1 MNYLPTY
8 FLFSYLSVL
17 ISGCFLSTKN
27 SMKKLLISKKMTNLF
42 LLIKRCYNCLHNGT
56 PSSKL
61 TVNKSL
67 LILKLT
73 FLFHSRLLL
82 INKDDHSKSHIINAD
97 MVLSKTIL
105 DSDISYESVTKA
117 YLTKLYD
124 RPNQIDALVR
134 RTMMNNS
141 KCTKII
147 DLLRKNNQNVINE
160 NGVLKISDHLIILPP
175 YGSEQCISNDK
186 YLLETVKN
194 IIKSNS

>member
-1 MNYLPTY
+1 METIQDMYQYMNKLVEVT
-8 FLFSYLSVL
+8 
-17 ISGCFLSTKN
+17 TKSN
-27 SMKKLLISKKMTNLF
+27 NRNIQGIVVTIDPETHM
-42 LLIKRCYNCLHNGT
+42 
-56 PSSKL
+56 
-61 TVNKSL
+61 
-67 LILKLT
+67 
-73 FLFHSRLLL
+73 LLL